1 MSAAEKSPAPRAP
14 RRRKATVYSVEIVR
28 LALYDIGRSIDLKAA
43 AALLPGVPGMRL
55 ARRRDT
61 PSSLTM
67 PAPLCVD
74 LRSGLRKA
82 YSEDS
87 IEGFAASARLYDEG
101 VMSIIVRLKVNATL
115 EELHS
120 IETKPVSAGIRDL
133 DSYIAERYRA
143 VLEQVL
149 PAVASPRSEPESETY
164 LAYCFADV
172 GVAPTRFMHD
182 NEKALTTLLAG
193 EPWNYPLHE
202 AQVRN
207 AMRNPLSY
215 SDHDLAV
222 FDIDRCIVIDSER
235 DYEDVLLICELANYQ
250 YLELRNLDK
259 LLDKWLDE
267 AEDDVAVLAKKGK
280 GKRLDTSALQRK
292 FGKIQTVRLDALFIL
307 ENLENSAKIIG
318 DYFLGTVYEHICG
331 IFNTSGWT
339 RSVERRLDALQ
350 NIYEIV
356 KVEKS
361 ERTML
366 ILDVVFI
373 IVCIIF
379 PVLQILQVMLST

>member
-1 MSAAEKSPAPRAP
+1 MSPATKPRVP
-14 RRRKATVYSVEIVR
+14 RTRKAPVYAVEIVR
-28 LALYDIGRSIDLKAA
+28 LAFYDIGRSIDLTMA

-67 PAPLCVD
+67 PTPLCVD
-74 LRSGLRKA
+74 LRSGLKKL

-101 VMSIIVRLKVNATL
+101 VMSVIVRLKVNATL
-115 EELHS
+115 EDLHG
-120 IETKPVSAGIRDL
+120 IESKPVSHTIRDL
-133 DSYIAERYRA
+133 DSYVDERYRA

-149 PAVASPRSEPESETY
+149 PAVSHPRTDPECESY

-172 GVAPTRFMHD
+172 GVEPVDFMHD
-182 NEKALTTLLAG
+182 NERTLTTLLSG
-193 EPWNYPLHE
+193 EPWDYPLHE
-202 AQVRN
+202 SQIRK
-207 AMRNPLSY
+207 AMSNPFSY
-215 SDHDLAV
+215 SGHDLAV
-222 FDIDRCIVIDSER
+222 FDMDRCIIIDSER

-250 YLELRNLDK
+250 YLELRTLDK

-267 AEDDVAVLAKKGK
+267 AEDDVHAISRKSKKLKTG
-280 GKRLDTSALQRK
+280 ALRK
-292 FGKIQTVRLDALFIL
+292 KFSNIQALRLDALFIL

-350 NIYEIV
+350 NVYEIV
-356 KVEKS
+356 KVERS

-379 PVLQILQVMLST
+379 PVLQILQVMLSK

>member
-1 MSAAEKSPAPRAP
+1 
-14 RRRKATVYSVEIVR
+14 VYAVEIVR
-28 LALYDIGRSIDLKAA
+28 LAFYDIGRSIDLTKA
-43 AALLPGVPGMRL
+43 AALLPGIPGMRL

-67 PAPLCVD
+67 PTPLCVD
-74 LRSGLRKA
+74 LRSGLKKL

-101 VMSIIVRLKVNATL
+101 VLSVIVRLKVNSTL
-115 EELHS
+115 EDLHG
-120 IETKPVSAGIRDL
+120 IESKPVSNTIRDL
-133 DSYIAERYRA
+133 DSYVDERYRA

-149 PAVASPRSEPESETY
+149 PAVSHPRADPESESY

-172 GVAPTRFMHD
+172 GVEPFQFMRD
-182 NEKALTTLLAG
+182 NERTLTTLLSG
-193 EPWNYPLHE
+193 EPYDYPLHE
-202 AQVRN
+202 SQIRK
-207 AMRNPLSY
+207 AMSNPFSY
-215 SDHDLAV
+215 SGRDLAV
-222 FDIDRCIVIDSER
+222 FDMDRCIIIDSDR

-250 YLELRNLDK
+250 YLELRTLDK

-267 AEDDVAVLAKKGK
+267 AENDVNAIARKSKKLKTG
-280 GKRLDTSALQRK
+280 ALRK
-292 FGKIQTVRLDALFIL
+292 KFSNIQALRLDALFIL

-350 NIYEIV
+350 NVYEIV
-356 KVEKS
+356 KVERS

-379 PVLQILQVMLST
+379 PVLQILQVMLAN

>member
-1 MSAAEKSPAPRAP
+1 MIPAEKSPVTRTPRKRNA
-14 RRRKATVYSVEIVR
+14 AVYSVEIVR

-101 VMSIIVRLKVNATL
+101 VMSIVVRLRVNATL
-115 EELHS
+115 EALHG
-120 IETKPVSAGIRDL
+120 IETKPVSTSIHDL

-143 VLEQVL
+143 VLEQVQ
-149 PAVASPRSEPESETY
+149 PAVASPRVEPESETY

-172 GVAPTRFMHD
+172 GTAPARFMHD

-202 AQVRN
+202 TQVRN

-222 FDIDRCIVIDSER
+222 FDMDRCIIIDSER

-267 AEDDVAVLAKKGK
+267 AEDDVAALARKGK

-292 FGKIQTVRLDALFIL
+292 FGKIQSVRLDALFIL

-379 PVLQILQVMLST
+379 PVLQILQVMLSS

>member
-1 MSAAEKSPAPRAP
+1 MSDIVPV
-14 RRRKATVYSVEIVR
+14 RRRSRKAAPVYAVEIVR
-28 LALYDIGRSIDLKAA
+28 IALYDIGRSIDLTKAA
-43 AALLPGVPGMRL
+43 DLLPGIPGMRI

-61 PSSLTM
+61 PASLTM

-74 LRSGLRKA
+74 LRSGLKKI
-82 YSEDS
+82 YTEDTV
-87 IEGFAASARLYDEG
+87 EGFAASARLYDEG
-101 VMSIIVRLKVNATL
+101 VMSILVRLKVNSTL
-115 EELHS
+115 EGLHG
-120 IETKPVSAGIRDL
+120 IESKPVSASIHDL
-133 DSYIAERYRA
+133 DSYIEERFQA

-149 PAVASPRSEPESETY
+149 PAVAGPRSVPDHETY

-172 GVAPTRFMHD
+172 GMPPAQFMRE
-182 NEKALTTLLAG
+182 NEKCLTTLMSG
-193 EPWNYPLHE
+193 EPYSYPVHE
-202 AQVRN
+202 SQIRKT
-207 AMRNPLSY
+207 MSNPFSY
-215 SDHDLAV
+215 SDRDLAL
-222 FDIDRCIVIDSER
+222 FDMDRCVIIDSDR

-250 YLELRNLDK
+250 FLELRTLDR
-259 LLDKWLDE
+259 LLDRWLDE
-267 AEDDVAVLAKKGK
+267 AEDDVNAIAKKSKKLKTG
-280 GKRLDTSALQRK
+280 ALRKK
-292 FGKIQTVRLDALFIL
+292 FGKIQALRLDALFVL

-366 ILDVVFI
+366 ILDIVFI

-379 PVLQILQVMLST
+379 PVLQILQVMLGH

>member
-1 MSAAEKSPAPRAP
+1 MTGSPDPARDD
-14 RRRKATVYSVEIVR
+14 RVYAVEIVR
-28 LALYDIGRSIDLKAA
+28 LALYDIGRAIDLKQAA
-43 AALLPGVPGMRL
+43 DLLPGVPGMRIQ
-55 ARRRDT
+55 RRRDT
-61 PSSLTM
+61 PTSLTM
-67 PAPLCVD
+67 PDPLCVD
-74 LRSGLRKA
+74 LRSGLKKI
-82 YSEDS
+82 YSEES

-101 VMSIIVRLKVNATL
+101 VMSIVVRLKVNATL
-115 EELHS
+115 EGLHG
-120 IETKPVSAGIRDL
+120 IEAKPITYTIRDI
-133 DSYIAERYRA
+133 DSYIEERYKA

-149 PAVASPRSEPESETY
+149 PAVRSPRHEPESETY

-172 GVAPTRFMHD
+172 GADPTRFLAD
-182 NEKALTTLLAG
+182 NERDLTTLIAG
-193 EPWNYPLHE
+193 EPWGYPLHGS
-202 AQVRN
+202 QIQKT
-207 AMRNPLSY
+207 MSNPFSY
-215 SDHDLAV
+215 SGKDLAV
-222 FDIDRCIVIDSER
+222 FDMDRCIIIDSDR

-250 YLELRNLDK
+250 YLELRTLDK
-259 LLDKWLDE
+259 LLDRWLDE
-267 AEDDVAVLAKKGK
+267 AEDDVNALARKGDGKSQGKKLKTG
-280 GKRLDTSALQRK
+280 ALRKK
-292 FGKIQTVRLDALFIL
+292 FGKIQTLRLDALFIL

-379 PVLQILQVMLST
+379 PVLQILQVMLSS

>member
-1 MSAAEKSPAPRAP
+1 MSPVPVPATGTRASRT
-14 RRRKATVYSVEIVR
+14 RREHEYSVEIVR
-28 LALYDIGRSIDLKAA
+28 VALYDIGRSIDLKMAA
-43 AALLPGVPGMRL
+43 SLLPGTPGMRI

-67 PAPLCVD
+67 PMPLCVD
-74 LRSGLRKA
+74 LRSGLKRS

-115 EELHS
+115 
-120 IETKPVSAGIRDL
+120 RDL
-133 DSYIAERYRA
+133 HGIESRPFSQTLTDLDTYVGQRFRA
-143 VLEQVL
+143 VLEQVA
-149 PAVASPRSEPESETY
+149 PAISNQRSELESETY

-172 GVAPTRFMHD
+172 GSSPDRFLKD
-182 NEKALTTLLAG
+182 NEKHLTTLLSG
-193 EPWNYPLHE
+193 EPWDYPVHE
-202 AQVRN
+202 TQIRKTLA
-207 AMRNPLSY
+207 NPFSY
-215 SDHDLAV
+215 SSQDLAV
-222 FDIDRCIVIDSER
+222 FDIDRCLIIDSER

-250 YLELRNLDK
+250 YLELRSLDK

-267 AEDDVAVLAKKGK
+267 AEDDVHALARKGK
-280 GKRLDTSALQRK
+280 KLKTGTLRKK
-292 FGKIQTVRLDALFIL
+292 FGTIQALRLDALFIL

-318 DYFLGTVYEHICG
+318 DYFLGTVYENICG
-331 IFNTSGWT
+331 IFNTTGWT

-379 PVLQILQVMLST
+379 PVLQLLQVMLAN

>member
-1 MSAAEKSPAPRAP
+1 MTEQPTAVLDDR
-14 RRRKATVYSVEIVR
+14 VYAVEIVR
-28 LALYDIGRSIDLKAA
+28 LALYDIGRAIDLKQAA
-43 AALLPGVPGMRL
+43 DLLPGVPGMRL
-55 ARRRDT
+55 QRRRDT
-61 PSSLTM
+61 PTSLTM
-67 PAPLCVD
+67 PDPLCVD
-74 LRSGLRKA
+74 LRSGLKKIF
-82 YSEDS
+82 SEES

-101 VMSIIVRLKVNATL
+101 VMSVIVRLKVNATL
-115 EELHS
+115 EGLHG
-120 IETKPVSAGIRDL
+120 IEAKPITYTIRDI
-133 DSYIAERYRA
+133 DSYIDERYRA

-149 PAVASPRSEPESETY
+149 PAVRSPRQDPESETY

-172 GVAPTRFMHD
+172 GAEPTSFLAENRRD
-182 NEKALTTLLAG
+182 LTTLIAG
-193 EPWNYPLHE
+193 EPYGYPLHE
-202 AQVRN
+202 SQIQKT
-207 AMRNPLSY
+207 MSNPFSY
-215 SDHDLAV
+215 SGRDLAV
-222 FDIDRCIVIDSER
+222 FDMDRCIIIDSDR

-259 LLDKWLDE
+259 LLDRWLDE
-267 AEDDVAVLAKKGK
+267 AEDDVNAIARKGK
-280 GKRLDTSALQRK
+280 GQGKKLKTGALRKK
-292 FGKIQTVRLDALFIL
+292 FGKIQALRLDALFIL

-356 KVEKS
+356 KVERS

-366 ILDVVFI
+366 ILDIVFI

-379 PVLQILQVMLST
+379 PVLQILQAMLSS